1 MKMKREWLIYLL
13 LFMLVFT
20 TTACSTST
28 GTDKTN
34 DNPPS
39 GSDQQQPAQQQEV
52 KEPIKIGIV
61 TSKTGALEAYGN
73 QMIRGFELGIDYATN
88 GTKEIDG
95 RKIEIY
101 IEDSETNPE
110 KAVEKAT
117 KLLED
122 TKIDIL
128 VGSASSGDAL
138 AILPLA
144 EEYQKVM
151 VVEPAVADSIT
162 GEAWNRYI
170 FRTGRN
176 SSQDAIAGAVAIAKP
191 GTKIAILAPDYAY
204 GRDGAAAFKQA
215 AEKLGAEIVLEEFPP
230 MNATDFTASVQ
241 KIIDAKPDYLFVIWA
256 GANSPWKTIMDMKV
270 KDKGIKISTGAP
282 DIAALRT
289 MTDFVGMEGFT
300 VYYHQLPKN
309 PVNDWLVAEHKKR
322 FNDVPD
328 LFTAGGMSSA
338 LAIVEAVKKAG
349 STDSETLIKTMEGM
363 SFDSPKGTMTFRA
376 EDHQA
381 LQSLYAITLESVSG
395 FDYPVP
401 TLIREMKPEELIPPI
416 LNKR

>member
-1 MKMKREWLIYLL
+1 MLNKQKWLAI
-13 LFMLVFT
+13 LVILTLIFT
-20 TTACSTST
+20 SVACSTST
-28 GTDKTN
+28 
-34 DNPPS
+34 PS
-39 GSDQQQPAQQQEV
+39 PTKEENKDQVQQEV

-61 TSKTGALEAYGN
+61 TSKSGALEAYGN
-73 QMIRGFELGIDYATN
+73 QMLRGFELGIEYATK

-95 RKIEIY
+95 RKIEVIV
-101 IEDSETNPE
+101 EDSETVPE

-117 KLLED
+117 KLFEKD
-122 TKIDIL
+122 NIDIL

-151 VVEPAVADSIT
+151 IVEPAVADSIT

-176 SSQDAIAGAVAIAKP
+176 SSQDAVAGAVAIAKQ

-204 GRDGAAAFKQA
+204 GRDGAAAFKEA

-230 MNATDFTASVQ
+230 ANATDFTASIQ
-241 KIIDAKPDYLFVIWA
+241 KIIDTAPDYLFVIWA

-282 DIAALRT
+282 DIAALKT

-300 VYYHQLPKN
+300 VYYHKLPNN
-309 PVNDWLVAEHKKR
+309 PVNDWLVTEHQKR
-322 FNDVPD
+322 YNEPPD

-338 LAIVEAVKKAG
+338 LAIVEAIKKAG
-349 STDSETLIKTMEGM
+349 TTDTEALISTMEGM
-363 SFDSPKGTMTFRA
+363 SFESPKGTMTFRK

-381 LQSLYAITLESVSG
+381 LQALYAITLEKVDG
-395 FDYPVP
+395 VDYPVP
-401 TLIREMKPEELIPPI
+401 TLIREMKPDELIPPI
-416 LNKR
+416 RNQK